1 MTLFEKLAHLIG
13 DRQVPIPAIPGIS
26 IPRVSFGSGQTVKV
40 IVFTVLVS
48 VAAVGTGMYFTIKD
62 VANASWNWPDS
73 GAAYY
78 ADDAGLGKMGE
89 KLPLN
94 ADGTESQTLEIR
106 MAANSR
112 MDALTATLEMGKASV
127 DCIAIER
134 VSGTSGYLWVD
145 TFTLDNLVAPTLSLN
160 ASYIHQMTLSGFV
173 DGHHVG
179 PTQNSAGA
187 PDITV
192 ESTRGAGTYTATGTV
207 DRLLITLAG
216 DAYVRLVN
224 ITGHCS
230 TGPIDLDFI
239 KAGQFVLSN
248 AMIGDDGDI
257 NTVAVDIASDTVVH
271 SLTDSFVDRSI
282 VVK

>member
-1 MTLFEKLAHLIG
+1 MSLLEKLAHIIG
-13 DRQVPIPAIPGIS
+13 DRKIPVPAMPGLSVPRIS
-26 IPRVSFGSGQTVKV
+26 FANKHIIK
-40 IVFTVLVS
+40 IVFFTVLVS
-48 VAAVGTGMYFTIKD
+48 VGAVGTGMYFT
-62 VANASWNWPDS
+62 VRGVTNATWDWPES

-78 ADDAGLGKMGE
+78 ASEDGLRKMGQQ
-89 KLPLN
+89 LPLN
-94 ADGTESQTLEIR
+94 DDGSESQTLEIR

-112 MDALTATLEMGKASV
+112 MDELTATLEMGKASV

-134 VSGTSGYLWVD
+134 VSGTSGHLWVD

-239 KAGQFVLSN
+239 KAGNFNLTN
-248 AMIGDDGDI
+248 TTIGDDGDI
-257 NTVAVDIASDTVVH
+257 NTVAVDIASDTVIH
-271 SLTDSFVDRSI
+271 SLTDTLVDRSI

>member
-1 MTLFEKLAHLIG
+1 MSLFEKLAHMIG
-13 DRQVPIPAIPGIS
+13 DRRIPVPSMPGFRV
-26 IPRVSFGSGQTVKV
+26 PRISFGNKQVVK
-40 IVFTVLVS
+40 IIIFTVLIS
-48 VAAVGTGMYFTIKD
+48 VGAVATGMYFTIRD
-62 VANASWNWPDS
+62 VVHGAWNWPDS

-78 ADDAGLGKMGE
+78 ADEDGMSKMGQ

-94 ADGTESQTLEIR
+94 QDGSESQTLEIR

-112 MDALTATLEMGKASV
+112 MDTLTATLEMGKASV

-134 VSGTSGYLWVD
+134 VSGTTGYLWVD
-145 TFTLDNLVAPTLSLN
+145 TFTLDQLVAPTLSMN
-160 ASYIHQMTLSGFV
+160 ASFVHQMTLSGFV

-187 PDITV
+187 PDVTV

-216 DAYVRLVN
+216 DAFIRLVN
-224 ITGHCS
+224 VTGHCS

-239 KAGQFVLSN
+239 KAGNFNLTN
-248 AMIGDDGDI
+248 IHIGDDGNID
-257 NTVAVDIASDTVVH
+257 TVAVDIASDTVIH
-271 SLTDSFVDRSI
+271 SLTDSLIDRSI

>member
-1 MTLFEKLAHLIG
+1 MNLIEKLAHIIG
-13 DRQVPIPAIPGIS
+13 DRRIPVPSMPGFS
-26 IPRVSFGSGQTVKV
+26 LPRISFGSRSTLKI
-40 IVFTVLVS
+40 IVLTVLVS
-48 VAAVGTGMYFTIKD
+48 SAAVGTGMYFTIRD
-62 VANASWNWPDS
+62 VVHSSWSWPDA

-78 ADDAGLGKMGE
+78 ANQDGLSKMGQ

-94 ADGTESQTLEIR
+94 QDGSESQTLEIR

-112 MDALTATLEMGKASV
+112 MDSLTATLEMGKASV

-134 VSGTSGYLWVD
+134 VSGTTGYLWVD
-145 TFTLDNLVAPTLSLN
+145 TFTLDQLVAPTLSMN
-160 ASYIHQMTLSGFV
+160 ASFVHQMTLSGFV

-216 DAYVRLVN
+216 DAFVRLVN

-239 KAGQFVLSN
+239 KAGNFNLTN
-248 AMIGDDGDI
+248 IHIGDDGNID
-257 NTVAVDIASDTVVH
+257 TVAVDIASDTVIH
-271 SLTDSFVDRSI
+271 SLTDTLVDRSI